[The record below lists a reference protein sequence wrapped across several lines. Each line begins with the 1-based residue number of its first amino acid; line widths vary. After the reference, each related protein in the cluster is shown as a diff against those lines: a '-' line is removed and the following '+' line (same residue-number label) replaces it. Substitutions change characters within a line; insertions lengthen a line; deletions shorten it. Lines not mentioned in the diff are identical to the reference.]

1 MFSTANYTSIP
12 NVVKTKIKDF
22 TFSVENDKY
31 YLWRWVCFDI
41 FTFYLIGAKVQLTS
55 NPFYK
60 TLSVNIEN
68 SSGNWLSAKF
78 GRAAPL
84 HCFLRGVQASTHK
97 GSHLSLPFG
106 ITDIEGYVLT
116 PFNIVDWW
124 MFGCCGRLA
133 EQNTPLALA
142 RVLSS
147 FNPHQLLYVAL
158 YSRQPAGASL
168 VFNICV

>member
-1 MFSTANYTSIP
+1 MINITCEDEFVLTSSL
-12 NVVKTKIKDF
+12 F
-22 TFSVENDKY
+22 TSLF
-31 YLWRWVCFDI
+31 
-41 FTFYLIGAKVQLTS
+41 GAKVQLTS
-55 NPFYK
+55 SPFYK

-68 SSGNWLSAKF
+68 SSGNWLSAKLG
-78 GRAAPL
+78 GRHPCSVSYGEFKLRPTRGLTFHSPSGQRILKDMGSLRSLRAP
-84 HCFLRGVQASTHK
+84 
-97 GSHLSLPFG
+97 
-106 ITDIEGYVLT
+106 

-158 YSRQPAGASL
+158 YSRQLAGAAL